1 VQADEPIGKLYDGR
15 MLRRLAVY
23 LKPYKTSVAFTLLLV
38 ALHGLFDSL
47 GPLLTRYAVDRY
59 FTNASVAALPF
70 ALPADPYRGLA
81 VLSIAY
87 LSLVVL
93 ALLTEFGQKLLMN
106 RTGQH
111 AMFDLRRDLMA
122 HLHRLDI
129 AYFDRNPI
137 GRVVTRVTSDVD
149 MLNELFSSG
158 FVAIFGDLL
167 MLLWLLVILF
177 SLSPGM
183 TLIVLFATPLIV
195 AAAMRFRTEVAGSNR
210 RIRTAVA
217 RINAFLQE
225 HINGI
230 AIVQL
235 FNREERSRRDFAKI
249 NLDHTAAYK
258 ESIHAYGWF
267 YPVVE
272 FLSMLA
278 LAGLLVYGGFSV
290 PAGEASLGTV
300 VAFFQYA
307 IRFFR
312 PIQDLSEKYNVLQ
325 AAAAAGERIFLLLDT
340 QPAIQAPAQP
350 QPIPADHTIA
360 FENVW
365 FAYNNEDWVL
375 RDISFTIRPGETV
388 AIVGH
393 TGAGKTT
400 LTNLLLRFYDVQRGH
415 IRLGGIDIRQFRPG
429 DLRALF
435 SIVLQDPW
443 LFTGDIR
450 SNITLGTPG
459 LTEVQIRQAAQRVN
473 LLEFIDS
480 LPAGLGEPVAE
491 RGANFSTGQKQLISF
506 ARALVHEPRVLI
518 LDEATSSVDTET
530 ELRIRDAQRE
540 LLAGR
545 TAIVIA
551 HRLSTIQSATRI
563 MAFHKGQLHEAG
575 THAELIARRGIYWR
589 LYELQY
595 AAKPSG
601 TNSALLSSES
611 ACEPSSF

>member
-1 VQADEPIGKLYDGR
+1 MQADEPKGKLYDGQ

-23 LKPYKTSVAFTLLLV
+23 LKPYKASVAGTLVLV
-38 ALHGLFDSL
+38 TLHGLFDSL

-59 FTNASVAALPF
+59 FTHSPVTKLPF
-70 ALPADPYRGLA
+70 ELPADPYNGLTI
-81 VLSIAY
+81 LTIAY
-87 LSLVVL
+87 LTVVIL
-93 ALLTEFGQKLLMN
+93 TLLSEFGMTLLMN
-106 RTGQH
+106 RTAQH
-111 AMFDLRRDLMA
+111 AMFDLRRDLFT

-137 GRVVTRVTSDVD
+137 GRIVTRVTSDVD

-158 FVAIFGDLL
+158 FVAILGDLL
-167 MLLWLLVILF
+167 MLLWLLAILL

-183 TLIVLFATPLIV
+183 TLIVLAATPLV
-195 AAAMRFRTEVAGSNR
+195 FAATMRFRTEVASSNR

-217 RINAFLQE
+217 AINSFLQE

-235 FNREERSRRDFAKI
+235 FNREARSRADFAVI
-249 NLDHTAAYK
+249 NREHTDAYK
-258 ESIHAYGWF
+258 DSIHAYGWF
-267 YPVVE
+267 YPIVE
-272 FLSMLA
+272 FLGMIT
-278 LAGLLVYGGFSV
+278 LAGLLVYGGV
-290 PAGEASLGTV
+290 TIPTGAASIGTV

-325 AAAAAGERIFLLLDT
+325 AASAASERIFQLLDT
-340 QPAIQAPAQP
+340 VPAIQAPETP
-350 QPIPADHTIA
+350 QTVPQDMTIT

-365 FAYNNEDWVL
+365 FAYKEEDWIL

-400 LTNLLLRFYDVQRGH
+400 LTNLLLRFYDIQRGS
-415 IRLGGIDIRQFRPG
+415 IKIGGIDIRQFRPEA
-429 DLRALF
+429 LRALF
-435 SIVLQDPW
+435 AIVLQDPW

-459 LTEVQIRQAAQRVN
+459 LSEVQIRKAAERVN
-473 LLEFIDS
+473 LLPFIDQ
-480 LPAGLGEPVAE
+480 LPNGLSEPVAE

-563 MAFHKGQLHEAG
+563 MAFHKGQLIESG
-575 THAELIARRGIYWR
+575 SHAELIALRGIYWR

-595 AAKPSG
+595 AQPGRISPIHPS
-601 TNSALLSSES
+601 AQ
-611 ACEPSSF
+611 ACEPSPS

>member
-1 VQADEPIGKLYDGR
+1 MQADEPIGKLYDGR

-59 FTNASVAALPF
+59 FTHAPVAALPF
-70 ALPADPYRGLA
+70 ALPSDPYRGLT
-81 VLSIAY
+81 VLSIVY
-87 LSLVVL
+87 LSLVL
-93 ALLTEFGQKLLMN
+93 LTLLTEFGQKLLMN

-122 HLHRLDI
+122 QLHRLDI

-183 TLIVLFATPLIV
+183 TLIVLLATPLIF
-195 AAAMRFRTEVAGSNR
+195 AATMRFRSEVAGSNR

-235 FNREERSRRDFAKI
+235 FNREERSRRDFAAI
-249 NLDHTAAYK
+249 NLDHTDAYK

-272 FLSMLA
+272 FLSMMA

-325 AAAAAGERIFLLLDT
+325 AAAAAGERIFQLLDT
-340 QPAIQAPAQP
+340 QPAIQAPSQP

-415 IRLGGIDIRQFRPG
+415 IRLGGIDIRQFRPD

-459 LTEVQIRQAAQRVN
+459 LTEAQIRQAAQRVN
-473 LLEFIDS
+473 LLDFIDS
-480 LPAGLGEPVAE
+480 LPAGLSETVAE
-491 RGANFSTGQKQLISF
+491 RGAG
-506 ARALVHEPRVLI
+506 E
-518 LDEATSSVDTET
+518 
-530 ELRIRDAQRE
+530 
-540 LLAGR
+540 
-545 TAIVIA
+545 
-551 HRLSTIQSATRI
+551 
-563 MAFHKGQLHEAG
+563 
-575 THAELIARRGIYWR
+575 
-589 LYELQY
+589 
-595 AAKPSG
+595 
-601 TNSALLSSES
+601 
-611 ACEPSSF
+611 

>member
-1 VQADEPIGKLYDGR
+1 MQADDPKGKLYDGR
-15 MLRRLAVY
+15 MIRRLAAY
-23 LKPYKTSVAFTLLLV
+23 LKPYKGSVAATLVLV

-59 FTNASVAALPF
+59 FTHAPVAALPF
-70 ALPADPYRGLA
+70 SLPADPVGGLT

-87 LSLVVL
+87 LSVVVL
-93 ALLTEFGQKLLMN
+93 TLLAEFGQTLLTN
-106 RTGQH
+106 RTGQL

-129 AYFDRNPI
+129 SYFDRNPV
-137 GRVVTRVTSDVD
+137 GRIVTRVTTDVD
-149 MLNELFSSG
+149 VLNELFSSG
-158 FVAIFGDLL
+158 FVAILGSLL
-167 MLLWLLVILF
+167 MLLWLLAILL
-177 SLSPGM
+177 SLSPAM
-183 TLIVLFATPLIV
+183 TGIVLLVTPLV
-195 AAAMRFRTEVAGSNR
+195 FGATMRFRSEVAASNR

-225 HINGI
+225 HISGI
-230 AIVQL
+230 SVVQL
-235 FNREERSRRDFAKI
+235 FNREERSRLDFDRINYEHMDAYRD
-249 NLDHTAAYK
+249 
-258 ESIHAYGWF
+258 SIHAYGWF

-272 FLSMLA
+272 FLSMMTLA
-278 LAGLLVYGGFSV
+278 ALLVYGGVSI
-290 PAGEASLGTV
+290 PAGDASLGTV

-325 AAAAAGERIFLLLDT
+325 AASAASERIFQLLDT
-340 QPAIQAPAQP
+340 VPAIAAPAGP
-350 QPIPADHTIA
+350 RPLPDDTTIT

-365 FAYNNEDWVL
+365 FAYNGEDWVL
-375 RDISFTIRPGETV
+375 RDVSFTIRPGETV

-400 LTNLLLRFYDVQRGH
+400 LTNLLLRFYDIQRGQ
-415 IRLGGIDIRQFRPG
+415 IRLGGIDIREFRPE
-429 DLRALF
+429 DLRSLF

-443 LFTGDIR
+443 LFSADIR
-450 SNITLGTPG
+450 TNITLGSRG
-459 LTEVQIRQAAQRVN
+459 LTDAQVRRAAERVN
-473 LLEFIDS
+473 LLGFLDS
-480 LPAGLGEPVAE
+480 LPGGLSEPVTE

-506 ARALVHEPRVLI
+506 ARALVHEPRILI

-551 HRLSTIQSATRI
+551 HRLSTVQSASRI
-563 MAFHKGQLHEAG
+563 FAFHKGQLMESG
-575 THAELIARRGIYWR
+575 THSELVAIKGIYWR
-589 LYELQY
+589 LHELQY
-595 AAKPSG
+595 TSHEKSYR
-601 TNSALLSSES
+601 
-611 ACEPSSF
+611 

>member
-1 VQADEPIGKLYDGR
+1 
-15 MLRRLAVY
+15 
-23 LKPYKTSVAFTLLLV
+23 
-38 ALHGLFDSL
+38 
-47 GPLLTRYAVDRY
+47 
-59 FTNASVAALPF
+59 
-70 ALPADPYRGLA
+70 
-81 VLSIAY
+81 
-87 LSLVVL
+87 
-93 ALLTEFGQKLLMN
+93 
-106 RTGQH
+106 
-111 AMFDLRRDLMA
+111 
-122 HLHRLDI
+122 
-129 AYFDRNPI
+129 
-137 GRVVTRVTSDVD
+137 
-149 MLNELFSSG
+149 
-158 FVAIFGDLL
+158 
-167 MLLWLLVILF
+167 
-177 SLSPGM
+177 
-183 TLIVLFATPLIV
+183 
-195 AAAMRFRTEVAGSNR
+195 MRFRSEVAGSNR

-230 AIVQL
+230 GIVQL
-235 FNREERSRRDFAKI
+235 FNREERSRQDFAAI
-249 NLDHTAAYK
+249 NRDHTDAYK

-278 LAGLLVYGGFSV
+278 LAGLLMYGGFKV
-290 PAGEASLGTV
+290 PGGDISIGTV

-307 IRFFR
+307 LRFFR

-325 AAAAAGERIFLLLDT
+325 AAAAAGERIFQLLDT
-340 QPAIQAPAQP
+340 EPSIKAPASP
-350 QPIPADHTIA
+350 RAIPADTTIT

-365 FAYNNEDWVL
+365 FAYNEEEWVL

-400 LTNLLLRFYDVQRGH
+400 LTNLLLRFYDIQRGH
-415 IRLGGIDIRQFRPG
+415 IRLGGIDIREFQPEH
-429 DLRALF
+429 LRALF

-443 LFTGDIR
+443 LFTGNIR

-459 LTEVQIRQAAQRVN
+459 LTEEQIRLAAQRVN
-473 LLEFIDS
+473 LLDFIDS
-480 LPAGLGEPVAE
+480 LPSGLNEMVAE

-563 MAFHKGQLHEAG
+563 MAFHKGQLQESG
-575 THAELIARRGIYWR
+575 THAELIAKRGIYWR
-589 LYELQY
+589 LYQLQY
-595 AAKPSG
+595 G
-601 TNSALLSSES
+601 TIAMQTSSES
-611 ACEPSSF
+611 ACEPSPS

>member
-1 VQADEPIGKLYDGR
+1 MQADEPIGKIYDGR
-15 MLRRLAVY
+15 MLRRLAAY
-23 LKPYKTSVAFTLLLV
+23 LRPYKSSVALTLVLV
-38 ALHGLFDSL
+38 ALHGVFDSL
-47 GPLLTRYAVDRY
+47 GPLLTRFAVDNY
-59 FTNASVAALPF
+59 FTRTPTAPLPF
-70 ALPADPYRGLA
+70 DLPADPYRGLA
-81 VLSIAY
+81 ILSIAY
-87 LSLVVL
+87 LTLNLL
-93 ALLTEFGQKLLMN
+93 ALATSFAQTLLMN
-106 RTGQH
+106 RTGQN

-137 GRVVTRVTSDVD
+137 GRVVTRVTTDVD
-149 MLNELFSSG
+149 TLNELFSSG
-158 FVAIFGDLL
+158 LVAILGDLL
-167 MLLWLLVILF
+167 MLLFLLGILLY
-177 SLSPGM
+177 LSPSM
-183 TLIVLFATPLIV
+183 TLIVLAATPFILL
-195 AAAMRFRTEVAGSNR
+195 ATLRFRKEVTHSNR
-210 RIRTAVA
+210 RIRTAIA

-225 HINGI
+225 HVNGM

-235 FNREERSRRDFAKI
+235 FNREERSRRDFAAI
-249 NLDHTAAYK
+249 NHEHMDAYK
-258 ESIHAYGWF
+258 DSIHAYGWF

-272 FLSMLA
+272 FFGMVTLA
-278 LAGLLVYGGFSV
+278 ALLVLGGVQV

-307 IRFFR
+307 LRFFR

-325 AAAAAGERIFLLLDT
+325 SAVTAGERIFQLLDT
-340 QPAIQAPAQP
+340 QPAIQPPARP
-350 QPIPADHTIA
+350 KPLPADTTIA

-365 FAYNNEDWVL
+365 FAYKDEDWVL
-375 RDISFTIRPGETV
+375 RDVSFTIRPGETV

-400 LTNLLLRFYDVQRGH
+400 VTNLLLRFYDIQRGH
-415 IRLGGIDIRQFRPG
+415 IRIGGIDIREFDPA
-429 DLRALF
+429 DLRGLF
-435 SIVLQDPW
+435 SIVLQDPT

-450 SNITLGTPG
+450 SNITLGTPD
-459 LTEVQIRQAAQRVN
+459 LSTEQIRLAASRVN
-473 LLEFIDS
+473 LLDFIDS
-480 LPAGLGEPVAE
+480 LPNGLDEKVAE
-491 RGANFSTGQKQLISF
+491 RGSNFSTGQKQLISF

-563 MAFHKGQLHEAG
+563 LAFHKGHLQESG
-575 THAELIARRGIYWR
+575 THAELVAQRGLYWR

-595 AAKPSG
+595 A
-601 TNSALLSSES
+601 LR
-611 ACEPSSF
+611 EPGQKAG

>member
-59 FTNASVAALPF
+59 FTNAPVAALPF

>member
-1 VQADEPIGKLYDGR
+1 MQADEPIGKLYDGR

-59 FTNASVAALPF
+59 FTHAPVAALPF
-70 ALPADPYRGLA
+70 ALPSDPYRGLT
-81 VLSIAY
+81 VLSIVY

-93 ALLTEFGQKLLMN
+93 TLLTEFGQKLLMN

-122 HLHRLDI
+122 QLHRLDI

-183 TLIVLFATPLIV
+183 TLIVLLATPLIF
-195 AAAMRFRTEVAGSNR
+195 AATMRFRSEVAGSNR

-235 FNREERSRRDFAKI
+235 FNREERSRRDFAAI
-249 NLDHTAAYK
+249 NLDHTDAYK

-272 FLSMLA
+272 FLSMMA

-325 AAAAAGERIFLLLDT
+325 AAAAAGERIFQLLDT

-350 QPIPADHTIA
+350 QAIPVDHTIT

-415 IRLGGIDIRQFRPG
+415 IRLGGIDIRQFHPD

-459 LTEVQIRQAAQRVN
+459 LTEAQIRQAAQRVN
-473 LLEFIDS
+473 LLDFIDS
-480 LPAGLGEPVAE
+480 LPAGLSETVAE

-601 TNSALLSSES
+601 TNGAWPSSES
-611 ACEPSSF
+611 A

>member
-1 VQADEPIGKLYDGR
+1 
-15 MLRRLAVY
+15 
-23 LKPYKTSVAFTLLLV
+23 
-38 ALHGLFDSL
+38 
-47 GPLLTRYAVDRY
+47 
-59 FTNASVAALPF
+59 
-70 ALPADPYRGLA
+70 
-81 VLSIAY
+81 
-87 LSLVVL
+87 
-93 ALLTEFGQKLLMN
+93 
-106 RTGQH
+106 
-111 AMFDLRRDLMA
+111 MA

-137 GRVVTRVTSDVD
+137 GRIVTRVTSDVD

-158 FVAIFGDLL
+158 FVAILGDLL
-167 MLLWLLVILF
+167 MLLWLLAILL

-183 TLIVLFATPLIV
+183 TLIVLAATPLV
-195 AAAMRFRTEVAGSNR
+195 FAATMRFRTEVASSNR

-217 RINAFLQE
+217 AINSFLQE

-235 FNREERSRRDFAKI
+235 FNREARSRADFAVI
-249 NLDHTAAYK
+249 NREHTDAYK
-258 ESIHAYGWF
+258 DSIHAYGWF
-267 YPVVE
+267 YPIVE
-272 FLSMLA
+272 FLGMITLA
-278 LAGLLVYGGFSV
+278 ALLVYGGVSI
-290 PAGEASLGTV
+290 PAGTASLGTV

-325 AAAAAGERIFLLLDT
+325 AASAASERIFQLLDT
-340 QPAIQAPAQP
+340 VPAIQPPATSQAVP
-350 QPIPADHTIA
+350 QDTTIT

-365 FAYNNEDWVL
+365 FAYKDEDWIL

-400 LTNLLLRFYDVQRGH
+400 LTNLLLRFYDIQRGS
-415 IRLGGIDIRQFRPG
+415 IKLGGIDIRQFRPE

-435 SIVLQDPW
+435 AIVLQDPW
-443 LFTGDIR
+443 LFTGDVR

-459 LTEVQIRQAAQRVN
+459 LSETQIRKAAERVN
-473 LLEFIDS
+473 LLPFIDQ
-480 LPAGLGEPVAE
+480 LPNGLSEPVAE

-530 ELRIRDAQRE
+530 EIRIRDAQRE

-563 MAFHKGQLHEAG
+563 MAFHKGQLIESG
-575 THAELIARRGIYWR
+575 SHAELIALGGIYWR

-595 AAKPSG
+595 AKVS
-601 TNSALLSSES
+601 
-611 ACEPSSF
+611 

>member
-1 VQADEPIGKLYDGR
+1 MQADEPIGNLYDGR
-15 MLRRLAVY
+15 MLRRLAEY
-23 LKPYKTSVAFTLLLV
+23 LKPYKASVAGTLVLV
-38 ALHGLFDSL
+38 TLHGLFDSL

-59 FTNASVAALPF
+59 FTHSPVTKLPIE
-70 ALPADPYRGLA
+70 LPADPYSGLTI
-81 VLSIAY
+81 LSIAY
-87 LSLVVL
+87 LTVVVL
-93 ALLTEFGQKLLMN
+93 TLLSEFGMTLLMN

-137 GRVVTRVTSDVD
+137 GRIVTRVTSDVD

-158 FVAIFGDLL
+158 FVAILGDLL
-167 MLLWLLVILF
+167 MLLWLLAILL
-177 SLSPGM
+177 SLSPGL
-183 TLIVLFATPLIV
+183 TLIVLAATPLV
-195 AAAMRFRTEVAGSNR
+195 FAATMRFRTEVASSNR

-217 RINAFLQE
+217 AINSFLQE
-225 HINGI
+225 HINGM

-235 FNREERSRRDFAKI
+235 FNREERSRQDFAAI
-249 NLDHTAAYK
+249 NRTHTDAYK
-258 ESIHAYGWF
+258 DSIHAYGWF

-272 FLSMLA
+272 FLGMLT
-278 LAGLLVYGGFSV
+278 LAGLLVYGGFAI
-290 PAGEASLGTV
+290 PAGAASLGTV

-325 AAAAAGERIFLLLDT
+325 AASAASERIFQLLDT
-340 QPAIQAPAQP
+340 VPAIQPPSQPAA
-350 QPIPADHTIA
+350 IPDDTTIS

-365 FAYNNEDWVL
+365 FAYKEEDWVL
-375 RDISFTIRPGETV
+375 RDVSFTIHPGETI

-400 LTNLLLRFYDVQRGH
+400 LTNLLLRFYDIQRGQ
-415 IRLGGIDIRQFRPG
+415 IKIGGIDIRQFRPEE
-429 DLRALF
+429 LRALF

-443 LFTGDIR
+443 LFTGDVR

-459 LTEVQIRQAAQRVN
+459 LTDTQVRQAAERVN
-473 LLEFIDS
+473 LLTFIDQ
-480 LPAGLGEPVAE
+480 LPNRFAEPVAE

-506 ARALVHEPRVLI
+506 ARALVHEPKVLI

-540 LLAGR
+540 LLVGR

-551 HRLSTIQSATRI
+551 HRLSTIQSASRI
-563 MAFHKGQLHEAG
+563 LAFHKGQLIEAG
-575 THAELIARRGIYWR
+575 THAELITVRGIYWR

-595 AAKPSG
+595 ARPA
-601 TNSALLSSES
+601 
-611 ACEPSSF
+611 

>member
-15 MLRRLAVY
+15 MLRRLSRY
-23 LKPYKTSVAFTLLLV
+23 LRPYKGSVGITLVLV

-59 FTNASVAALPF
+59 FTHSPVAALPID
-70 ALPADPYRGLA
+70 LPADPYRGLTI
-81 VLSIAY
+81 LSIAY
-87 LSLVVL
+87 FSLVVL
-93 ALLTEFGQKLLMN
+93 TLVTEFGQTLLMN

-122 HLHRLDI
+122 QLHRLDI

-137 GRVVTRVTSDVD
+137 GRIVTRVTSDVD

-158 FVAIFGDLL
+158 FVAILGDLL
-167 MLLWLLVILF
+167 MLLWLFAILF

-183 TLIVLFATPLIV
+183 TLIVLLATPFIF
-195 AAAMRFRTEVAGSNR
+195 AATMRFRSDVASSNR

-230 AIVQL
+230 SIVQL
-235 FNREERSRRDFAKI
+235 FNREERSRRDFAAI
-249 NLDHTAAYK
+249 NLEHTDAYK
-258 ESIHAYGWF
+258 DSIHAYGWF

-272 FLSMLA
+272 FLSMMA

-325 AAAAAGERIFLLLDT
+325 AAVAAGERIFQLLDT
-340 QPAIQAPAQP
+340 EPGIQAPP
-350 QPIPADHTIA
+350 DPRPIPADHTIA

-365 FAYNNEDWVL
+365 FAYNGEDWVL

-415 IRLGGIDIRQFRPG
+415 IRLGGIDIREFRPD
-429 DLRALF
+429 DLRGLF

-450 SNITLGTPG
+450 SNITLGTPH
-459 LTEVQIRQAAQRVN
+459 LTEAQIRQAAQRVN
-473 LLEFIDS
+473 LLDFIDS
-480 LPAGLGEPVAE
+480 LPAGLNEIVAE

-540 LLAGR
+540 LLVGR

-563 MAFHKGQLHEAG
+563 MAFHKGQLQEAG
-575 THAELIARRGIYWR
+575 THAQLIAQRGIYWR

-595 AAKPSG
+595 AGNDGG
-601 TNSALLSSES
+601 TIIPLSSSEP
-611 ACEPSSF
+611 ACEPSPS

>member
-1 VQADEPIGKLYDGR
+1 MQADEPKGKLYDGQ

-23 LKPYKTSVAFTLLLV
+23 LKPYKTSVAGTLVLV
-38 ALHGLFDSL
+38 TLHGLFDSL

-59 FTNASVAALPF
+59 FTHSPVANLPF
-70 ALPADPYRGLA
+70 ALPADPYNGLTI
-81 VLSIAY
+81 LTIAY
-87 LSLVVL
+87 LTVVL
-93 ALLTEFGQKLLMN
+93 LTLASEFGMTLLMN
-106 RTGQH
+106 RTAQH

-137 GRVVTRVTSDVD
+137 GRIVTRVTSDVD

-158 FVAIFGDLL
+158 FVAILGDLL
-167 MLLWLLVILF
+167 MLLWLLAILL

-183 TLIVLFATPLIV
+183 TLIVLAATPLV
-195 AAAMRFRTEVAGSNR
+195 FAATMRFRTEVASSNR

-217 RINAFLQE
+217 AINSFLQE

-235 FNREERSRRDFAKI
+235 FNREARSRADFAVI
-249 NLDHTAAYK
+249 NREHTDAYK
-258 ESIHAYGWF
+258 DSIHAYGWF
-267 YPVVE
+267 YPIVE
-272 FLSMLA
+272 FLGMITLA
-278 LAGLLVYGGFSV
+278 ALLVYGGVSI
-290 PAGEASLGTV
+290 PAGTASLGTV

-325 AAAAAGERIFLLLDT
+325 AASAASERIFQLLDT
-340 QPAIQAPAQP
+340 VPAIQPPATP
-350 QPIPADHTIA
+350 QAVPQDTTIT

-365 FAYNNEDWVL
+365 FAYKDEDWIL

-400 LTNLLLRFYDVQRGH
+400 LTNLLLRFYDIQRGS
-415 IRLGGIDIRQFRPG
+415 IKLGGIDIRQFRPE

-435 SIVLQDPW
+435 AIVLQDPW
-443 LFTGDIR
+443 LFTGDVR

-459 LTEVQIRQAAQRVN
+459 LSETQIRKAAERVN
-473 LLEFIDS
+473 LLPFIDQ
-480 LPAGLGEPVAE
+480 LPNGLSEPVAE

-530 ELRIRDAQRE
+530 EIRIRDAQRE

-551 HRLSTIQSATRI
+551 HRLSTIQSATSI
-563 MAFHKGQLHEAG
+563 MAFHKGQLIESG
-575 THAELIARRGIYWR
+575 SHAELIALGGIYWR

-595 AAKPSG
+595 AKVS
-601 TNSALLSSES
+601 
-611 ACEPSSF
+611 

>member
-1 VQADEPIGKLYDGR
+1 VQADEPKGKLYDGR

-23 LKPYKTSVAFTLLLV
+23 LKPYKASVAGTLALV
-38 ALHGLFDSL
+38 TLHGLFDSL

-59 FTNASVAALPF
+59 FTHSPVANLPF
-70 ALPADPYRGLA
+70 TLPADPFSGLTL
-81 VLSIAY
+81 LSIAY
-87 LSLVVL
+87 LTVVIL
-93 ALLTEFGQKLLMN
+93 TLLSEFGMTLLMN

-137 GRVVTRVTSDVD
+137 GRIVTRVTSDVD

-158 FVAIFGDLL
+158 FVAILGDLL
-167 MLLWLLVILF
+167 MLLWLLAILL

-183 TLIVLFATPLIV
+183 TVIVLAATPLV
-195 AAAMRFRTEVAGSNR
+195 FGATMRFRTEVASSNR

-217 RINAFLQE
+217 AINAFLQE

-235 FNREERSRRDFAKI
+235 FNREARSRQDFAAI
-249 NLDHTAAYK
+249 NRDHTEAYK
-258 ESIHAYGWF
+258 DSIHAYGWF

-272 FLSMLA
+272 FLGMLT
-278 LAGLLVYGGFSV
+278 LASLLVYGGFTI
-290 PAGEASLGTV
+290 PAGAASLGTV

-312 PIQDLSEKYNVLQ
+312 PIQDLSEKYNTLQ
-325 AAAAAGERIFLLLDT
+325 AASAASERIFQLLDT
-340 QPAIQAPAQP
+340 VPAIQAPP
-350 QPIPADHTIA
+350 VPDPIPADTTIS

-365 FAYNNEDWVL
+365 FAYKDEDWVL
-375 RDISFTIRPGETV
+375 RNVSFTIRPGETI

-400 LTNLLLRFYDVQRGH
+400 LTNLLLRFYDIQRGQ
-415 IRLGGIDIRQFRPG
+415 IKVGGINIRQFRPE
-429 DLRALF
+429 DLRGLF

-443 LFTGDIR
+443 LFTGDLR

-459 LTEVQIRQAAQRVN
+459 LSETQIRQAAARVN
-473 LLEFIDS
+473 LLSFIDQ
-480 LPAGLGEPVAE
+480 LPNGLSEPVAE

-506 ARALVHEPRVLI
+506 ARALVHEPKILI

-540 LLAGR
+540 LLTGR

-551 HRLSTIQSATRI
+551 HRLSTIQSASRI
-563 MAFHKGQLHEAG
+563 LAFHKGQLIEAG
-575 THAELIARRGIYWR
+575 THAELLVLRGIYWR

-595 AAKPSG
+595 AQPG
-601 TNSALLSSES
+601 TNAPLSSS
-611 ACEPSSF
+611 AHACEPSPS

>member
-1 VQADEPIGKLYDGR
+1 MQADEPIGKLYDGR

-59 FTNASVAALPF
+59 FTHAPIAALPF
-70 ALPADPYRGLA
+70 ALPSDPYRGLT
-81 VLSIAY
+81 VLSIVY

-93 ALLTEFGQKLLMN
+93 TLLTEFGQKLLMN

-122 HLHRLDI
+122 QLHRLDI

-183 TLIVLFATPLIV
+183 TLIVLLATPLIF
-195 AAAMRFRTEVAGSNR
+195 AATMRFRSEVAGSNR

-235 FNREERSRRDFAKI
+235 FNREERSRRDFAAI
-249 NLDHTAAYK
+249 NLDHTDAYK

-272 FLSMLA
+272 FLSMMA

-325 AAAAAGERIFLLLDT
+325 AAAAAGERIFQLLDT

-350 QPIPADHTIA
+350 QPIPADHTIT

-365 FAYNNEDWVL
+365 FAYNTEDWVL

-415 IRLGGIDIRQFRPG
+415 IRLGGIDIRQFRPE

-459 LTEVQIRQAAQRVN
+459 LTEAQIRQAAQRVN
-473 LLEFIDS
+473 LLDFIDS
-480 LPAGLGEPVAE
+480 LPAGLSETVAE

-551 HRLSTIQSATRI
+551 HRLSTVQSATRI

-589 LYELQY
+589 LYELQFTS
-595 AAKPSG
+595 AG
-601 TNSALLSSES
+601 TNSEIPSSES